1 MSGQRNPAI
10 LLAVGIVIIAIG
22 VFLLISIGHW
32 SSWVAVIVGLLL
44 AGQGLLALRKSKSP
58 PRR

>member
-10 LLAVGIVIIAIG
+10 LVIIGIFLIAVG

-32 SSWVAVIVGLLL
+32 SSWVAVIVGVLLS
-44 AGQGLLALRKSKSP
+44 GQGLLALRKSKSP